1 MACAARNSGDA
12 SGTHYVIE
20 VMFEAHSIKKKKKTK
35 PNQTNNKQPPEFDTC
50 MRIYIYV
57 YAFVLMP

>member
-12 SGTHYVIE
+12 SGTHYVVE
-20 VMFEAHSIKKKKKTK
+20 ELFEAHSIKKKKT
-35 PNQTNNKQPPEFDTC
+35 PNNKQPPEFDTC